1 MNTQEIFLPTQSDIV
16 NFVNKMSQYPF
27 HADLLC
33 GSRMVDA
40 KSLLGVL
47 GFGMGKVLTLQVH
60 EDNERGWMSD
70 ISQYLIRD
78 KEKAEM
84 HSFR

>member
-1 MNTQEIFLPTQSDIV
+1 MMNTQEILLPTQGDIV

-60 EDNERGWMSD
+60 EDEQDEWISD
-70 ISQYLIRD
+70 ISQYLVEG
-78 KEKAEM
+78 K
-84 HSFR
+84 